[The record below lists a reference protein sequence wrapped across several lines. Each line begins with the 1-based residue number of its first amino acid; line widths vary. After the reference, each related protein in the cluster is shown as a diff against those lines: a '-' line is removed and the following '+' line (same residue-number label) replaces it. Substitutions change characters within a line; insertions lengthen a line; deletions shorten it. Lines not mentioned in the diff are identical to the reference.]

1 MKLAVAPLT
10 PDRWSDLEVILN
22 AGKVARSLVTAAVM
36 ALFRR
41 AYGVAHSKA
50 GTIKLLADA
59 WWASRPLQ
67 IGAVPLV
74 AVLPFDAVTGDERSR
89 MKAAKSS

>member
-1 MKLAVAPLT
+1 M
-10 PDRWSDLEVILN
+10 R
-22 AGKVARSLVTAAVM
+22 KVARSLVTAAVM
-36 ALFRR
+36 AHLRR

-89 MKAAKSS
+89 MKAAKS